1 MRAAAR
7 GTRLPAV
14 ITNVRDDTRENVEI
28 GDVGDIMLSDFRDL
42 LDQKRISVG
51 GARTKSYE
59 RPNMQ
64 NSQARRMFLQ
74 RQRDK
79 ERARKGRKF

>member
-1 MRAAAR
+1 MA
-7 GTRLPAV
+7 
-14 ITNVRDDTRENVEI
+14 
-28 GDVGDIMLSDFRDL
+28 LSDFRDL

-59 RPNMQ
+59 RPDMQ